1 MASRPTPDFEALIA
15 AVARE
20 LAARD
25 IPFMLTDGQAVLLHW
40 AEEFAAIPGREAL
53 PTSSGASGPPVRKGA
68 VFESHPIHGRDCRSS
83 AVNELRS
90 MLISLKEA
98 S

>member
-25 IPFMLTDGQAVLLHW
+25 IPFMLIDGQAVLLHW
-40 AEEFAAIPGREAL
+40 AEEFGFRI
-53 PTSSGASGPPVRKGA
+53 ASDSWARLSIV
-68 VFESHPIHGRDCRSS
+68 SI
-83 AVNELRS
+83 
-90 MLISLKEA
+90 
-98 S
+98 